1 MATYTRQTL
10 ADRPDTREDFRRL
23 NIAGWPA
30 FLTQGDEDGLD
41 DVWSTV
47 YSTWAEFQFVLLDQE
62 KHVVA
67 AGQTVPFVWN
77 GTVEDLPETIAGLLR
92 RARDEAAAG
101 RKPNTLCALAAL
113 VDPARRARGL
123 STEILKSMRTLGA
136 GHGLAEF
143 VAPVR
148 PTLKASYPLT
158 PMERFIRWRRSD
170 GTLLDP
176 WLRVHE
182 RLGAK
187 ILGIAPR
194 TLVNVGTVAQ
204 WEEWT
209 GLAFPESGEYVVL
222 GAMQPVRID
231 RDKDEGRYADPNV
244 WMRHPPLGPEDVG

>member
-1 MATYTRQTL
+1 MATYTVQTL
-10 ADRPDTREDFRRL
+10 AERPDTRKDFRRL

-41 DVWSTV
+41 DVWPTV
-47 YSTWAEFQFVLLDQE
+47 YSTWAAFQFVLLDEHEQTA
-62 KHVVA
+62 A
-67 AGQTVPFVWN
+67 AGQTVPFAWD
-77 GTVEDLPETIAGLLR
+77 GTAADLPETIAGLLR

-101 RKPNTLCALAAL
+101 RKPTTLCALAAL
-113 VDPARRARGL
+113 VDPDRRARGL
-123 STEILKSMRTLGA
+123 STEILKSMRALGA
-136 GHGLAEF
+136 GHGLTGF

-148 PTLKASYPLT
+148 PTLKASYPLA
-158 PMERFIRWRRSD
+158 PMERFITWRRPD

-182 RLGAK
+182 RLGAR

-209 GLAFPESGEYVVL
+209 GLAFPESGDYVVP

-231 RDKDEGRYADPNV
+231 RETDQGRYEDPNV
-244 WMRHPPLGPEDVG
+244 WMQHPPLGPEDLR